1 MTDKVAYKAG
11 RYPKKAE
18 VPGYTFGIVGGAIFV
33 SWTFVLVI
41 FNPEVFIAQ
50 LAVGFAIIALSVI
63 VNLRYSKLRRMF
75 GFVLLFLG
83 ILAYAP
89 LAVWFT
95 TNMLYSIPYSY
106 YMAIVSS
113 FLDESPLGIGTI
125 LIFIGAARGIIWGLK
140 TK

>member
-1 MTDKVAYKAG
+1 MTEGVDYASG
-11 RYPKKAE
+11 RKPRRAD
-18 VPGYTFGIVGGAIFV
+18 VPGSSLGIVGGAIFV
-33 SWTFVLVI
+33 SWTFVLLI

-75 GFVLLFLG
+75 GFALLFLG

-89 LAVWFT
+89 LAAWFT
-95 TNMLYSIPYSY
+95 SNVLYSIPYSFY
-106 YMAIVSS
+106 IAIVSS
-113 FLDESPLGIGTI
+113 FTDEFPLGIGTI

-140 TK
+140 TE